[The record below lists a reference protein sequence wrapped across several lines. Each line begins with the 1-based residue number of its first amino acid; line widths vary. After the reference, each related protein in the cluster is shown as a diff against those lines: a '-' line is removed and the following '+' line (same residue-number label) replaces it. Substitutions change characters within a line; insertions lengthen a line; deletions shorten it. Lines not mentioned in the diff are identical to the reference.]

1 MIGKRAMTMR
11 RRHMAT
17 APARFPAEVAR
28 PADIDV
34 EILDSF
40 RIRLTLP
47 DAIGNQEQKR
57 KEAEIELAKT
67 FVRETRNGVIDVEA
81 AFQKYEAWR
90 VADDRSA
97 VRIAALM
104 VLRKKVDQLIAKRT
118 AENSEAVKAAFK
130 KRIQEIQK
138 TLDEKSEA
146 ASDLEDEK
154 KLLEKEIEKLEKPAT
169 GASSQVAAAKRSKKA
184 STRKRVAKK

>member
-1 MIGKRAMTMR
+1 MR

-17 APARFPAEVAR
+17 AIARFPAEVAK
-28 PADIDV
+28 PTDIDV

-40 RIRLTLP
+40 RVRLMLP
-47 DAIGNQEQKR
+47 EAIGNQEQKR
-57 KEAEIELAKT
+57 KEAELELAKT
-67 FVRETRNGVIDVEA
+67 FVKENRNGVIDVEA
-81 AFQKYEAWR
+81 AFQRYETWR
-90 VADDRSA
+90 VADERSA

-154 KLLEKEIEKLEKPAT
+154 KLLEKEIEKLEKPLT
-169 GASSQVAAAKRSKKA
+169 GAASQVATAKRSTRAPTKK
-184 STRKRVAKK
+184 KRAAKK

>member
-1 MIGKRAMTMR
+1 
-11 RRHMAT
+11 MAT

-40 RIRLTLP
+40 RVRLTLP

-81 AFQKYEAWR
+81 SFQKYEAWR

-97 VRIAALM
+97 QRIAALM

-169 GASSQVAAAKRSKKA
+169 GAASQVAAAKRSKKA